1 MKKILTLLVL
11 FVLTGCS
18 SSDGDSD
25 TEIVVSLPET
35 FGVWTPS
42 FTDQTSNFDQTRNG
56 NQGTQQTRTITVTSS
71 SNTSSSNEEIINE
84 DINSDGDLF
93 EEIEIIVITYTGSEN
108 LGSHEVTTY
117 NILEDNDMGITVGND
132 FYPLSGGYL
141 YDYGIFDEVENCNS
155 IYNMDL
161 YLYSDGIQFINN
173 DLSGTGTV
181 MYFELF
187 MNQSNFKT
195 GIYTDMLNVYNTS
208 YNQNF
213 QTTNDFD
220 FWYCG
225 IYDCNDSEDD
235 GYEYN
240 PCNQLDL
247 KSTYNSFEINE
258 TQGGYIEGGD
268 NNINFT
274 EGELSVTENSDNI
287 YTIKLSNGINI
298 DQNNVKLF
306 FKGSLGKRI
315 ISGRVP
321 RRHK

>member
-1 MKKILTLLVL
+1 MKKILILLVL

-117 NILEDNDMGITVGND
+117 NIIEDNDMGITVGND

-161 YLYSDGIQFINN
+161 YLYLLPF
-173 DLSGTGTV
+173 
-181 MYFELF
+181 YFLLYF
-187 MNQSNFKT
+187 LPH
-195 GIYTDMLNVYNTS
+195 LN
-208 YNQNF
+208 
-213 QTTNDFD
+213 
-220 FWYCG
+220 
-225 IYDCNDSEDD
+225 
-235 GYEYN
+235 
-240 PCNQLDL
+240 
-247 KSTYNSFEINE
+247 
-258 TQGGYIEGGD
+258 
-268 NNINFT
+268 
-274 EGELSVTENSDNI
+274 
-287 YTIKLSNGINI
+287 
-298 DQNNVKLF
+298 
-306 FKGSLGKRI
+306 
-315 ISGRVP
+315 
-321 RRHK
+321 

>member
-1 MKKILTLLVL
+1 MKKILLLLVL

-117 NILEDNDMGITVGND
+117 NIIEDNDMGITVGND

-141 YDYGIFDEVENCNS
+141 FDYGLFNEVENCNS
-155 IYNMDL
+155 IYNIDL
-161 YLYSDGIQFINN
+161 YLYSDGIQFINTSLQEFWSTLVN
-173 DLSGTGTV
+173 DQVIVAGCHPSSNMSAFVYTPETTTLTTENFVGIMNGATLDTASGEILSSCNVARNLTSLTPGQTYFVTPTGA
-181 MYFELF
+181 L
-187 MNQSNFKT
+187 
-195 GIYTDMLNVYNTS
+195 
-208 YNQNF
+208 
-213 QTTNDFD
+213 
-220 FWYCG
+220 
-225 IYDCNDSEDD
+225 SETA
-235 GYEYN
+235 GN
-240 PCNQLDL
+240 P
-247 KSTYNSFEINE
+247 
-258 TQGGYIEGGD
+258 
-268 NNINFT
+268 
-274 EGELSVTENSDNI
+274 SVTAGTAISSTELI
-287 YTIKLSNGINI
+287 
-298 DQNNVKLF
+298 VK
-306 FKGSLGKRI
+306 G
-315 ISGRVP
+315 
-321 RRHK
+321 